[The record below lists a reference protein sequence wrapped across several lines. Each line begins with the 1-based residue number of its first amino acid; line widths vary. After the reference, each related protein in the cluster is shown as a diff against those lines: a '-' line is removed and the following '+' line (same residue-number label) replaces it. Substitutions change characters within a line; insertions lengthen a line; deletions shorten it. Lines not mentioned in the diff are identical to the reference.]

1 MTNSMKNLLK
11 NALFRNI
18 DESELNKILNLS
30 SCIEEVYEKDSLVVQ
45 EGDQCDTIG
54 FVLEGTLTI
63 QQYGRSGD
71 ALTINMFR
79 HGDCF
84 GAPLLFTK
92 QAKYPFTLLTM
103 TKSKVL
109 FIPFEEM
116 RNMLENSKTFNFNY
130 LTFLSTHI
138 FVLKNKIKILAH
150 NDVRSRLMI
159 YLSKEMEHAKSRHFK
174 MRHKKTEIS
183 EIIKVARPSVSR
195 ELSNMEKDGLISIE
209 GNQVTILA
217 EEEFLL

>member
-159 YLSKEMEHAKSRHFK
+159 YLSREMEHAKSLHFK
-174 MRHKKTEIS
+174 MRDRKSTRLNS
-183 EIIKVARPSVSR
+183 
-195 ELSNMEKDGLISIE
+195 
-209 GNQVTILA
+209 
-217 EEEFLL
+217 

>member
-159 YLSKEMEHAKSRHFK
+159 YLSREMEHAKSLHFK